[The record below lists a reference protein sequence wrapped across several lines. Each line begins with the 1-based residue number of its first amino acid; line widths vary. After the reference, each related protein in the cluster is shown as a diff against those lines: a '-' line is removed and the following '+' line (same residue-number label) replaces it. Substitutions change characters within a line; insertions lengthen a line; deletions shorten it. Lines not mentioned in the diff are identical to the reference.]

1 MEVKHKPKVFIH
13 SWLSDDLLSRLEKD
27 FDIDHHDTTESILS
41 GNQLLDRVINVEGIL
56 VQSALIDKTLIQSC
70 SNLKIVSNVGV
81 GFDNIDANLC
91 TKMGIQ
97 VTNTPGILND
107 AVADMSMALLLAI
120 ARRVPEGDRIVRSGG
135 FKANFYHLLWG
146 ADLKGENLGIIG
158 MGSIGQDVAKRAL
171 PFGLN
176 IKYHNRNRLSK
187 VIESTLNAEWMQLQD
202 LLKSCRFI
210 VILCPL
216 TNETKHLITIKEFE
230 NMKKD
235 SFLINI
241 ARGPI
246 VKESDLIIALENKLI
261 SGCALDVYEFEPNY
275 DLRLSKMNNVV
286 LAPHAGSASV
296 KARTGMVELAAKNI
310 ENFFLKNDVLNP
322 VNKIK

>member
-1 MEVKHKPKVFIH
+1 MEVKLKPKIFIH
-13 SWLSDDLLSRLEKD
+13 SWLSDDILSRLEKD

-56 VQSALIDKTLIQSC
+56 VQSALIDKTLIQSF

-187 VIESTLNAEWMQLQD
+187 GIESSLNAEWMSLEG

-275 DLRLSKMNNVV
+275 DIRLSKMDNVV

>member
-1 MEVKHKPKVFIH
+1 MEVKVKPKIFVH
-13 SWLSDDLLSRLEKD
+13 SWLSDDLSSRLEKY
-27 FDIDHHDTTESILS
+27 FEVDHHDTMKSILS
-41 GNQLLDRVINVEGIL
+41 GTELLNRVMNVDGIL
-56 VQSALIDKTLIQSC
+56 VQSSLIDKPLIQSC
-70 SNLKIVSNVGV
+70 ANLKIVSNVGV
-81 GFDNIDANLC
+81 GFDNIDAKFC
-91 TKMGIQ
+91 TKMGVQ

-107 AVADMSMALLLAI
+107 AVADMSMALLLAV
-120 ARRVPEGDRIVRSGG
+120 ARRVPEGDQIVRSGG

-176 IKYHNRNRLSK
+176 IKYHNRNRLNNN
-187 VIESTLNAEWMQLQD
+187 IETSLNAEWMSLES

-210 VILCPL
+210 IILCPL
-216 TNETKHLITIKEFE
+216 TNETRHLITINEFQK
-230 NMKKD
+230 MKRD

-246 VKESDLIIALENKLI
+246 VKEHDLIIALENKLI

-275 DLRLSKMNNVV
+275 DIKLAKMNNVV

-296 KARTGMVELAAKNI
+296 KARKGMVELAAKNI
-310 ENFFLKNDVLNP
+310 EKFFLEKNVLNP
-322 VNKIK
+322 VNIIN

>member
-56 VQSALIDKTLIQSC
+56 VQSALIDKTLIQSF

-187 VIESTLNAEWMQLQD
+187 GIESSLNAEWMQLQD

-275 DLRLSKMNNVV
+275 DIRLSKMDNVV

>member
-1 MEVKHKPKVFIH
+1 MEINVKPKIFIH
-13 SWLSDDLLSRLEKD
+13 SWLSDDLLSRLEKY
-27 FDIDHHDTTESILS
+27 FDIDHHDTAKSILA
-41 GNQLLDRVINVEGIL
+41 GTELLDRVIDVDGIL
-56 VQSALIDKTLIQSC
+56 VQSSLINKSLIQSC

-81 GFDNIDANLC
+81 GFDNIDAKFC
-91 TKMGIQ
+91 TKMGVQ
-97 VTNTPGILND
+97 VTNTPGVLND
-107 AVADMSMALLLAI
+107 AVADMSMALLLAV
-120 ARRVPEGDRIVRSGG
+120 ARRVPEGDQIVRSGR

-176 IKYHNRNRLSK
+176 IKYHNRNRLSSN
-187 VIESTLNAEWMQLQD
+187 IENSLNAEWMTLEG

-210 VILCPL
+210 IILCPL
-216 TNETKHLITIKEFE
+216 TNETKHLITIKEFQ
-230 NMKKD
+230 NMKRD

-246 VKESDLIIALENKLI
+246 VKESDLIIALEKKFI

-275 DLRLSKMNNVV
+275 DIKLAKMTNVV

-296 KARTGMVELAAKNI
+296 KARKGMVELAAKNI
-310 ENFFLKNDVLNP
+310 EKFFLEEDVLNP
-322 VNKIK
+322 VNTIN

>member
-1 MEVKHKPKVFIH
+1 MEVKLKPKVFIH

-216 TNETKHLITIKEFE
+216 TNETKHLITIKEFK

-275 DLRLSKMNNVV
+275 DIRLSKMDNVV

>member
-1 MEVKHKPKVFIH
+1 MEIKVKPKIFIH
-13 SWLSDDLLSRLEKD
+13 SWLSDDLLSRLEKY
-27 FDIDHHDTTESILS
+27 FDIDHHDTAKSILS
-41 GNQLLDRVINVEGIL
+41 GTELLDRVIDVDGIL
-56 VQSALIDKTLIQSC
+56 VQSSLINKSLIQSC
-70 SNLKIVSNVGV
+70 SNLKIISNVGV
-81 GFDNIDANLC
+81 GFDNIDAKFC
-91 TKMGIQ
+91 TKMGVQ

-107 AVADMSMALLLAI
+107 AVADMSMALLLAV
-120 ARRVPEGDRIVRSGG
+120 ARRVPEGDQIVRSGG

-176 IKYHNRNRLSK
+176 IKYHNRNKLSNN
-187 VIESTLNAEWMQLQD
+187 IETSLNAEWMSLED

-210 VILCPL
+210 IILCPL

-230 NMKKD
+230 NMKRD

-275 DLRLSKMNNVV
+275 DIKLAKMNNVV

-296 KARTGMVELAAKNI
+296 KARKGMVELAAKNI
-310 ENFFLKNDVLNP
+310 EKFFLEEDVLNP
-322 VNKIK
+322 VNTIN

>member
-187 VIESTLNAEWMQLQD
+187 GIESSLNAEWMSLEG

-275 DLRLSKMNNVV
+275 DIRLSKMDNVV

>member
-1 MEVKHKPKVFIH
+1 MEVKLKPKIFIH
-13 SWLSDDLLSRLEKD
+13 SWLSDDILSRLEKD

-216 TNETKHLITIKEFE
+216 TNETKHLITIKEFK

-275 DLRLSKMNNVV
+275 DIRLSKMDNVV

>member
-1 MEVKHKPKVFIH
+1 MEVKLKPKIFIH
-13 SWLSDDLLSRLEKD
+13 SWLSDDILSRLEKD

-187 VIESTLNAEWMQLQD
+187 GIESSLNAEWMSLEG

-275 DLRLSKMNNVV
+275 DIRLSKMDNVV

>member
-187 VIESTLNAEWMQLQD
+187 GIESSLNAEWMSLEG

-216 TNETKHLITIKEFE
+216 TNETKHLITIKEFK

>member
-56 VQSALIDKTLIQSC
+56 VQSALIDKTLIQSF

-187 VIESTLNAEWMQLQD
+187 GIESSLNAEWMSLEG

-216 TNETKHLITIKEFE
+216 TNETKHLITIKEFK

>member
-1 MEVKHKPKVFIH
+1 M
-13 SWLSDDLLSRLEKD
+13 
-27 FDIDHHDTTESILS
+27 
-41 GNQLLDRVINVEGIL
+41 
-56 VQSALIDKTLIQSC
+56 
-70 SNLKIVSNVGV
+70 
-81 GFDNIDANLC
+81 
-91 TKMGIQ
+91 Q

-107 AVADMSMALLLAI
+107 AVADMSMALLLAV
-120 ARRVPEGDRIVRSGG
+120 ARRVPEGDHLVRSAG

-158 MGSIGQDVAKRAL
+158 MGSIGKDVAKRAL

-187 VIESTLNAEWMQLQD
+187 EIEESLNAEWLSLLD

-210 VILCPL
+210 IILCPL
-216 TNETKHLITIKEFE
+216 TNETKHLITIREFKK
-230 NMKKD
+230 MKKD

-246 VKESDLIIALENKLI
+246 VKESDLIIALEDKLI

-275 DLRLSKMNNVV
+275 DIKLAKMDNVV

-296 KARTGMVELAAKNI
+296 KARKGMVELAAKNI
-310 ENFFLKNDVLNP
+310 EMFFLEKKALNP
-322 VNKIK
+322 VNKIN

>member
-1 MEVKHKPKVFIH
+1 MEVKLKPKIFIH
-13 SWLSDDLLSRLEKD
+13 SWLSDDILSRLEKD

-187 VIESTLNAEWMQLQD
+187 GIESSLNAEWMSLEG